1 MARLDAVALGVAVGV
16 VTGTGLWLATAVLLW
31 KGGEHVGRNLALLG
45 QYFPGYRVTWPG
57 AWIGYGYGFVTGFL
71 AGWLLATVRNL
82 VVGLY
87 LQIAR
92 AKAAASEARRFLD
105 NV

>member
-1 MARLDAVALGVAVGV
+1 MLFRS
-16 VTGTGLWLATAVLLW
+16 T
-31 KGGEHVGRNLALLG
+31 
-45 QYFPGYRVTWPG
+45 G
-57 AWIGYGYGFVTGFL
+57 AWIGYGYGFATGFL